1 MDELHSYE
9 SYGWTIFVCCT
20 SYLRIYFIYI
30 QVTDSLH
37 PYVKKNRSIRTSVTQ
52 KNVYL
57 RRNQTNTSNTFTSI
71 EPQPLST
78 KENDHEW
85 EKPDHNDK
93 SKRIFFIKTLLCTF
107 SFFSIYADILFT
119 TLLSFFLSWFWF
131 ILFLGRRS

>member
-93 SKRIFFIKTLLCTF
+93 SKRKKKKKKPPTIMPFKRKTGRGIFI
-107 SFFSIYADILFT
+107 IYKIC
-119 TLLSFFLSWFWF
+119 WVHQQ
-131 ILFLGRRS
+131 